1 MFATGPYK
9 RPVPFVTVQGVI
21 VSDNVDGESL
31 NLSIEISN
39 EVAKVPRLAQ
49 FSNYCLV
56 HSDRKKFNSLVTSP
70 SRLMRHIMG
79 DKQNVRSLALGKGDF
94 EFKAAL
100 DRERGTNIFNN
111 TYSITRV
118 VPKTDQLYVAVVSY
132 IEHKERLL
140 LGNITKEII
149 LSKNQT
155 PTNSYVYRLEET
167 VSGYGKAGAIWPG
180 AVHRHEGVFMAGNT
194 HTATKHPEVSQ
205 EVVIATKI
213 KDLRVL
219 REAEGFSV
227 IAGPNT
233 SNTSY
238 LSPIT
243 LSRNVS
249 GDVHGLFSLS
259 HIDFARENSQ
269 FGSLIKNPA
278 ALLSATPLEDVVVY
292 QKVVK
297 EDAAGNAL
305 TPGRP
310 SRCAITEVS
319 TFKQVASLNNGV
331 QLVNGFNSNQVLN
344 FSFID
349 ATAQEYQSNMLE
361 YKVEI
366 VLKDETQDA
375 MRLTTQSL
383 ATALKVQ
390 ESAQDSI
397 SPQQLKSLVDT
408 YLSAVGYL
416 LGPAAFRTRSAPSY
430 QQNLLAL
437 INAGTEMRGQVIEL
451 IRDFSVGVTEAT
463 QPNKNITY
471 GGSDYNSFIY
481 RSKRDN
487 TVRLTHTFQD
497 KFRILYR
504 KGIGLEYV
512 DSTILNAGTPVP
524 GISHPSLESRVTVE
538 GEKYALNNPNAGA
551 INKYGYLTPVA
562 TRLRDNP
569 IVVPST
575 SLANSTKNFTG
586 IIRSTIDTN
595 PALSLEPAKSV
606 SANMVETLSQAGI
619 GVKTNNISIV
629 EIANASENQGG
640 QTTDSTSYLPSGSG
654 FATVD
659 TPQDF
664 IVSGSSAGIAVS
676 NVIPERLESS
686 PLVNTMVNQTVTNF
700 SIVSSITNQ
709 ANIAGSIPLQKATED
724 ADALLQADSM
734 TNLLNFGS
742 IVQVQYLTNYSQVS
756 GIRQQ
761 NWELLTPEIYERTR
775 TAGISLWCRLVLV
788 SETLDAPNL
797 VNLEPLASL
806 FVLGPAPQMRPQLD
820 YQERYEQIRNNLQ
833 QTNSQALTS
842 MDSSD
847 TLYAANIPMM
857 TQTATTATLR
867 STEEARY

>member
-9 RPVPFVTVQGVI
+9 RPVPFVTVQGITVN
-21 VSDNVDGESL
+21 DNVDGENL
-31 NLSIEISN
+31 NISIEISN
-39 EVAKVPRLAQ
+39 EVAKVPRLVQ

-56 HSDRKKFNSLVTSP
+56 HSDKRKFNSLVSNP

-79 DKQNVRSLALGKGDF
+79 DKKNVRSLALGKGDF
-94 EFKAAL
+94 QIKAAL
-100 DRERGTNIFNN
+100 DAEKGTNIFNN

-118 VPKTDQLYVAVVSY
+118 VPRTGQLYVAVVSY
-132 IEHKERLL
+132 IEHKESLL
-140 LGNITKEII
+140 FGNITKEII

-155 PTNSYVYRLEET
+155 PTNSYVYRLAET

-180 AVHRHEGVFMAGNT
+180 AVHRHEGVFMAGNV
-194 HTATKHPEVSQ
+194 HTAAKHPEVSQ
-205 EVVIATKI
+205 EVVVTTKI

-243 LSRNVS
+243 LSRNVR

-278 ALLSATPLEDVVVY
+278 SLLSATPLEDVVVY

-297 EDAAGNAL
+297 EDTAGNAL

-331 QLVNGFNSNQVLN
+331 QLVNRFNSNQILN

-366 VLKDETQDA
+366 VLKDETQEA

-383 ATALKVQ
+383 ATALKIQ
-390 ESAQDSI
+390 ESAQDSL

-416 LGPAAFRTRSAPSY
+416 LGPAAFETRSASSY

-437 INAGTEMRGQVIEL
+437 INAGAEMRGQVIQL

-463 QPNKNITY
+463 QPTKNITY

-497 KFRILYR
+497 KFKILYR

-512 DSTILNAGTPVP
+512 DSTILNAGTPIP
-524 GISHPSLESRVTVE
+524 GISYPSLESRVTLEV
-538 GEKYALNNPNAGA
+538 EKYAINNPNAGS

-562 TRLRDNP
+562 ARLRDNP

-606 SANMVETLSQAGI
+606 STNMVETLSQAGI

-629 EIANASENQGG
+629 QIANATETQGE
-640 QTTDSTSYLPSGSG
+640 QTADSTNYLPTGSG

-664 IVSGSSAGIAVS
+664 IVSGSSEVIAVS
-676 NVIPERLESS
+676 NVIPERLEAS

-700 SIVSSITNQ
+700 SVVSSIANQ
-709 ANIAGSIPLQKATED
+709 ANIIGSIPLQKARED
-724 ADALLQADSM
+724 ANALLEADSM
-734 TNLLNFGS
+734 TNLVNFGS
-742 IVQVQYLTNYSQVS
+742 IVQIQYLSSYSQVM

-761 NWELLTPEIYERTR
+761 NWELLTREIYERAR
-775 TAGISLWCRLVLV
+775 AADASLWCRLVLM
-788 SETLDAPNL
+788 SETLNAPNL
-797 VNLEPLASL
+797 VRLEPLASL
-806 FVLGPAPQMRPQLD
+806 FVLGLAPQFQPQLD
-820 YQERYEQIRNNLQ
+820 YQERFEQIRNNLQ

-857 TQTATTATLR
+857 MQAANTATLQP
-867 STEEARY
+867 TEEARY